1 MKHAGTEGSVRWL
14 LVETP
19 GSCYLCTMCSEKIF
33 LAPLNMVENDGGDI
47 ERGITEIN
55 DETNGIC
62 HVRIFCCAKKN
73 GETSGMSLKLDWI
86 ILTRLEI

>member
-19 GSCYLCTMCSEKIF
+19 GSCYLCTIYSEKIF
-33 LAPLNMVENDGGDI
+33 HAPLNMVENDGGDI

-62 HVRIFCCAKKN
+62 HVRFFAVQK
-73 GETSGMSLKLDWI
+73 
-86 ILTRLEI
+86 RLVKQAV